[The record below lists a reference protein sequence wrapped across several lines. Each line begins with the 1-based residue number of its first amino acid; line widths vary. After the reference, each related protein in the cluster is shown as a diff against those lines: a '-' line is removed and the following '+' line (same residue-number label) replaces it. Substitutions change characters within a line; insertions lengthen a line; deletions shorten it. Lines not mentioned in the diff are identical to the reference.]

1 VSGTPAP
8 VALVVVSH
16 SADIARGTVAL
27 AAQMAPDVL
36 LLAAGGLHVDGR
48 DEIGTA
54 VDRVLEAVERGL
66 GEAAGGV
73 VVLTDLGSAV
83 LTTDL
88 VLEMVDA
95 ERVRVPD
102 APLVEGAVAAA
113 VAAQQG
119 GDLAAVEA
127 AAVAAGRQYAP
138 QPAAGAG
145 AAVGAPPGPA
155 ARPADAAPAPASLPT
170 QVTAHVML
178 RNPLGLHARTAA
190 VVARAAA
197 ETGAPVTVD
206 GVDGTSLLA
215 LMALG
220 ATGGRELTIT
230 ASGPHAQEAVDT
242 LVELVQSGFGEV

>member
-1 VSGTPAP
+1 MSGAA

-16 SADIARGTVAL
+16 SADVARGTVAL

-36 LLAAGGLHVDGR
+36 LLPAGGIEVDGH

-66 GEAAGGV
+66 AEAAGGV

-102 APLVEGAVAAA
+102 APLVEGSVAAA

-119 GDLAAVEA
+119 GDLAAVERA
-127 AAVAAGRQYAP
+127 ALEAGRQYAP
-138 QPAAGAG
+138 VAAPAG
-145 AAVGAPPGPA
+145 AAPA
-155 ARPADAAPAPASLPT
+155 ADPTPSGAPASRPT

-197 ETGAPVTVD
+197 ETGVPITVD

-230 ASGPHAQEAVDT
+230 ASGPGAQGAVDT